1 MEVLQIILFGLG
13 AIAYLTTSF
22 LAVSAYFYLR
32 RQHEYIQKM
41 KMSLEKI
48 LMISISDHVRDNFSE
63 LNELQKTYAE
73 LIQREQYEEAKELK
87 SFIQEA
93 EESALKSLR
102 NFQDIFGV
110 DVCKIIVT
118 KKDVKSHEEE

>member
-13 AIAYLTTSF
+13 AIAYLTTSY

-48 LMISISDHVRDNFSE
+48 LMISMSDHVRDNFSE

-93 EESALKSLR
+93 EESAVKSMH